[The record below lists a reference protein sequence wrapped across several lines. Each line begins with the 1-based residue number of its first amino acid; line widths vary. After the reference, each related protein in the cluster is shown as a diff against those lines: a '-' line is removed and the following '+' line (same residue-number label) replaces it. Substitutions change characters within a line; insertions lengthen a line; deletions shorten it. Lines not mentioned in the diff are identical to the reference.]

1 MNQLILIIN
10 ILHFKKEGSVLVE
23 YDIDGIKVKIQRESN
38 NNSKSMLDCLLDLF
52 LLKQRKEEEEKMLKD
67 KEE

>member
-10 ILHFKKEGSVLVE
+10 ILHFKKEGSVLIE

-52 LLKQRKEEEEKMLKD
+52 LLKQRKEEEKMLKD

>member
-10 ILHFKKEGSVLVE
+10 ILHFKKEGSVLIE
-23 YDIDGIKVKIQRESN
+23 YDIEGIKVKIQRESN

-52 LLKQRKEEEEKMLKD
+52 LLKQRKEEEEMLKD

>member
-10 ILHFKKEGSVLVE
+10 ILHLKKEGSVLIE

>member
-10 ILHFKKEGSVLVE
+10 ILHFKKEGSVLIE

-52 LLKQRKEEEEKMLKD
+52 LLKQRKEEEEMLKD